1 MLGRL
6 PRVVKRAMRRA
17 ARGMGLEVC
26 RLQHSPAYTLCGL
39 RNLDVRT
46 VVDVGANTGQFAR
59 QALEWFP
66 RAQIVSFEPVSEAF
80 EELGRLAKESRGR
93 VRAEQVALGEQEGT
107 LAMKVHLDHSP
118 SSSLL
123 DVTQRGL
130 ELYPFQRRRVERQVR
145 VARLDDYLRE
155 REIELR
161 PEVLVKLDVQG
172 YEDRVIRGGKE
183 TLARAAACI
192 VEISLEPLYVGQPTF
207 REIVELL
214 EALGLRYA
222 GNLEQSFGPA
232 GQVVFVD
239 AVFLSR
245 RVVL

>member
-17 ARGMGLEVC
+17 GRGMGLEVC

-80 EELGRLAKESRGR
+80 EELGRLAEESRGR

-107 LAMKVHLDHSP
+107 LADEGP
-118 SSSLL
+118 P
-123 DVTQRGL
+123 G
-130 ELYPFQRRRVERQVR
+130 
-145 VARLDDYLRE
+145 
-155 REIELR
+155 
-161 PEVLVKLDVQG
+161 
-172 YEDRVIRGGKE
+172 
-183 TLARAAACI
+183 
-192 VEISLEPLYVGQPTF
+192 PLP
-207 REIVELL
+207 
-214 EALGLRYA
+214 
-222 GNLEQSFGPA
+222 
-232 GQVVFVD
+232 
-239 AVFLSR
+239 
-245 RVVL
+245 VVLFARRDAEGLGTLSVSEAPGREAGEGGPN